1 MEDGDKKIPNAIQ
14 DVLGDD
20 LVSDVALE
28 LDFKT
33 YTWTARFDTAL
44 PMAEIDRLFAEHLRE
59 HMILAGDE
67 AGRAYTHFLDAVG
80 LRYKV
85 STWSAKRQR
94 KATSEDYYMLQKE
107 YYAFVK
113 RMKSFE

>member
-28 LDFKT
+28 FDFKT

-44 PMAEIDRLFAEHLRE
+44 PIAEIDRMFAEHLRE
-59 HMILAGDE
+59 HLAGDE
-67 AGRAYTHFLDAVG
+67 ADRAYTHFLDAVG

-85 STWSAKRQR
+85 SNWSAKRQR

-107 YYAFVK
+107 YYWFVK
-113 RMKSFE
+113 MSKSFQ